1 MTLKYWCWPN
11 CYFFSLKQSLQLSC
25 IIKNREVEQD
35 RIGNV
40 GILNPSPN
48 WNWSKHLI
56 SDAIKSVRD
65 EQIVVGGCASHCSLV
80 GSASVYTLLDASPP
94 PPPQTLSPRRDAA
107 LTHERRRFSM
117 GGCTA
122 NVLNAWYAGIYHLQA
137 PTDRSHSVLDWIE

>member
-80 GSASVYTLLDASPP
+80 GSASVYTPLDASPP
-94 PPPQTLSPRRDAA
+94 SPPLHTWPRVVTPPWHMSAA
-107 LTHERRRFSM
+107 ACQWGAAPLMCLMLGMQEFITFK
-117 GGCTA
+117 
-122 NVLNAWYAGIYHLQA
+122 LQQIA
-137 PTDRSHSVLDWIE
+137 HILF